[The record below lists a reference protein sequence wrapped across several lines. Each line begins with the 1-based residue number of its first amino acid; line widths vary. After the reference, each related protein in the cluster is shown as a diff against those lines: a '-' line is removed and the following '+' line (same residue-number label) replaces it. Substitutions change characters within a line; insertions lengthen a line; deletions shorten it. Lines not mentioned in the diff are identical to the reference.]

1 MKRKNEDFVKL
12 TIRELEEKA
21 LELGVIKKPLA
32 NDGKVQLDH
41 KINKML
47 RNFAKHFELPFV
59 IIKEPTLESKAVTE
73 LAESARYAVWIK
85 IDETLPW
92 IELKGIFKTKKEARK
107 AAKEILDRVQL
118 RIVEF
123 PKKSTPKEKRRLMKA
138 LAPARDSN
146 SDIS

>member
-21 LELGVIKKPLA
+21 LELGVVNKPLS
-32 NDGKVQLDH
+32 NDGKAQLSH

-59 IIKEPTLESKAVTE
+59 IIKEPARESKAAIEPVDR
-73 LAESARYAVWIK
+73 ARYAVWIK

-92 IELKGIFKTKKEARK
+92 IELKGIYKTKKEARK
-107 AAKEILDRVQL
+107 VAKEILDRVQL
-118 RIVEF
+118 RIVEL
-123 PKKSTPKEKRRLMKA
+123 PKKSTSMEKRELMKA
-138 LAPARDSN
+138 LTRARDSN
-146 SDIS
+146 LDAS